1 MQAKLNMLKK
11 QIDKI
16 SRRESK
22 ISKSKGSIKYGHS
35 RNLSSYSF
43 HKYSSKK
50 YQSNTKAKK
59 PKNGKKKNY
68 KHHSKSNSFA
78 GTNAKLQK
86 YHSRAVS
93 GGIKEYLEKNEKALE
108 YKGKKKGSSGKYD
121 YGDLMK
127 KTPVNIFNIRNYNI
141 LKSDKSKRESEDRSF
156 VKRNEST
163 KLKKGREDYS
173 NNHKVHNFFV
183 FIGNKDGINAKAA
196 RGMGSK
202 GKDEKRSPIGSSL
215 KTDYTKKKSYKKEK
229 KYVKLA
235 NLMKRQPLREKG
247 RKMSY
252 PDKSNVS
259 SKKIHHQGDSHGKMK
274 MKKKNKG
281 SNLSN
286 EIINFTEKIE
296 NFSQE
301 LRAMRGENIT
311 TTGTMKPRRTHE
323 NQRNSYLETEKS
335 NNSNNQNGYSE
346 RSDKTLKI
354 RSNLSGRP
362 LGVFIK
368 TKKKTLEVISE
379 LEKTV
384 HMIKSIKPQTKTAQI
399 QTEGDIEEEDKAGQ
413 VSLDKEKNK
422 KKDFKPISFS
432 NLNIMNLLKEVSKEI
447 LIKSKIVKPNIKN
460 LTEFC
465 QKINKDISKK
475 HAKDKDPEK
484 QVLISAI
491 LNYYQEQII
500 FEEALA
506 ILQEK
511 KVDLENLFVYAYER
525 LKIKVEEESDK
536 GETEGGETERSFTIV
551 TDASLASVSDFGYNE
566 DMVRL
571 EDDDEF
577 DMKNFKKKG
586 QSYRKEEASI
596 NVFELEFDK
605 LVREEITDDED
616 DD

>member
-1 MQAKLNMLKK
+1 MLKK

-59 PKNGKKKNY
+59 SKNSKKKST

-78 GTNAKLQK
+78 GVNSKPYK
-86 YHSRAVS
+86 YHQRAGS
-93 GGIKEYLEKNEKALE
+93 GGIKEYLEKNEKVMDNKP
-108 YKGKKKGSSGKYD
+108 KGANGKYD

-141 LKSDKSKRESEDRSF
+141 LKSDKSKRESDDRSF
-156 VKRNEST
+156 VKRNDSN
-163 KLKKGREDYS
+163 KLKKVGDEFS

-183 FIGNKDGINAKAA
+183 FIGNKDGINAKAG
-196 RGMGSK
+196 RGVQGK
-202 GKDEKRSPIGSSL
+202 GKDEKINLPVSNYQN
-215 KTDYTKKKSYKKEK
+215 DYTKKKSYKKEK

-247 RKMSY
+247 RKMSI
-252 PDKSNVS
+252 PDKANVS
-259 SKKIHHQGDSHGKMK
+259 SKKISNPADSNSK
-274 MKKKNKG
+274 MKKKNKS
-281 SNLSN
+281 SNLSS
-286 EIINFTEKIE
+286 EIMNFSEKIE
-296 NFSQE
+296 NFTKE
-301 LRAMRGENIT
+301 LKAMRGENIT

-323 NQRNSYLETEKS
+323 NQRNSYLDTEKS
-335 NNSNNQNGYSE
+335 NLSSNQNNGYTE

-362 LGVFIK
+362 LGIFIK

-384 HMIKSIKPQTKTAQI
+384 HMIKSIKPQTKSAQV
-399 QTEGDIEEEDKAGQ
+399 QTEDRDAEFDDQ
-413 VSLDKEKNK
+413 RLSTKENIGNIQKS
-422 KKDFKPISFS
+422 FKPISFS
-432 NLNIMNLLKEVSKEI
+432 NLNIMNLLKEVAKEI
-447 LIKSKIVKPNIKN
+447 LIKSKMVNPNIKN

-465 QKINKDISKK
+465 QKINEDISKK

-525 LKIKVEEESDK
+525 LKIKVEDESEK

-571 EDDDEF
+571 EDEGEYEEDEEI
-577 DMKNFKKKG
+577 
-586 QSYRKEEASI
+586 EEDSRV
-596 NVFELEFDK
+596 NVFNLEFEK
-605 LVREEITDDED
+605 LVREEITEDEEED
-616 DD
+616 